1 MFSFSYGFIEH
12 VFLHFLESV
21 FGNFVGLFGE
31 NLTENI
37 IASKDG
43 ISRGLLNFV
52 TKTIERLSGVKIEL
66 AEKAGEKN
74 DTIKN
79 PTPESNGPISDPDI
93 KPEPEVKG
101 SPYRK
106 KF

>member
-1 MFSFSYGFIEH
+1 MSGSLIGPLDSGVGFLIVSFFSPAFSASSI
-12 VFLHFLESV
+12 LTPESLSIV
-21 FGNFVGLFGE
+21 
-31 NLTENI
+31 
-37 IASKDG
+37 
-43 ISRGLLNFV
+43 FV
-52 TKTIERLSGVKIEL
+52 TKFKS
-66 AEKAGEKN
+66 
-74 DTIKN
+74 